1 MALFCLRRHT
11 ATAASLN
18 NSVCVCES
26 ICQAVIAAFLECRL
40 NSVTCNILWSVP
52 FFGWNLHVYLLK
64 QVKCFAWLGIYWVFS
79 FCLFA
84 LCKARIPVITFSGDK
99 LVQAGCLIAPPQ
111 REMASHYYRIW
122 ELNMLHCRTPF
133 KPTSFNTFYRHM
145 LN

>member
-52 FFGWNLHVYLLK
+52 FFGYLETCMYIFWNRLNALHDWA
-64 QVKCFAWLGIYWVFS
+64 FIEFFS

-99 LVQAGCLIAPPQ
+99 LVQAGCLIAPPKRNGKSLLQ
-111 REMASHYYRIW
+111 DMRIKCYIA
-122 ELNMLHCRTPF
+122 ELLSNQHILTPF
-133 KPTSFNTFYRHM
+133 IDTC
-145 LN
+145 